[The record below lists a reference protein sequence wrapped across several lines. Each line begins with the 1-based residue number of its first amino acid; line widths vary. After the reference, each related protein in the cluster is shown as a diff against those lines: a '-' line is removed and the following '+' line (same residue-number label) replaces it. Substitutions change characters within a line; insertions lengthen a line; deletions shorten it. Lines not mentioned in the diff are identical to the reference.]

1 MWRVTLNKV
10 YVKMFVLAVRP
21 TGFSRFHEEFDIK
34 MLESLHSM
42 EIKYFYVVGLL
53 PWVPEVCLA
62 RFPVSVNVSIVTR
75 AKNLWRRAPFL

>member
-1 MWRVTLNKV
+1 MAGIGNAEIFGKV
-10 YVKMFVLAVRP
+10 CRQVL
-21 TGFSRFHEEFDIK
+21 E
-34 MLESLHSM
+34 
-42 EIKYFYVVGLL
+42 LL